1 MRFRRAVA
9 LVLAATLL
17 VAPFAGN
24 RAEAAFSNYFPGAYG
39 NLLPG
44 VTPEPGWAAA
54 SLNLFYRAK
63 ATRAVRQGLVD
74 LNIKVNAFYTL
85 TL

>member
-9 LVLAATLL
+9 PVLAATLL

-24 RAEAAFSNYFPGAYG
+24 
-39 NLLPG
+39 
-44 VTPEPGWAAA
+44 
-54 SLNLFYRAK
+54 RAK